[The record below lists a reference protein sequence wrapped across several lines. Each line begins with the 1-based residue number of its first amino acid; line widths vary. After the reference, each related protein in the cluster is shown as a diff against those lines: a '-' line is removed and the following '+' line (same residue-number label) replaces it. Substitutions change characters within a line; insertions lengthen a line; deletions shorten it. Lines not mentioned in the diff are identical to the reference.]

1 MQNKTKLFVAGST
14 VAAALLSGIF
24 ITGPSEDQI
33 QNTMAK
39 EGFTSKPIIPVKG
52 DVPTIGPGITV
63 YLDGTKVKM
72 TDPPITRKQGLEL
85 LKAHMNK
92 DAQRFNKTLI
102 NVPISQIE
110 YDLYLD
116 FTYQFGTGAWSGS
129 SMLRNLKKGK
139 YKAACDA
146 LLKWKYVAKRDCSIR
161 KNGCYG
167 VWTRQVER
175 HTKCMGAQ

>member
-14 VAAALLSGIF
+14 VAAALLSGVF

-63 YLDGTKVKM
+63 YPDGTKVKM

-92 DAQRFNKTLI
+92 DAQHFNKTLI

-110 YDLYLD
+110 YDQYLD
-116 FTYQFGTGAWSGS
+116 FTYQFGTDAWSGS
-129 SMLRNLKKGK
+129 SMLRNLKQGK
-139 YKAACDA
+139 YKAACDS

-167 VWTRQVER
+167 VWTRQLER
-175 HTKCMGAQ
+175 HSKCMGAQ